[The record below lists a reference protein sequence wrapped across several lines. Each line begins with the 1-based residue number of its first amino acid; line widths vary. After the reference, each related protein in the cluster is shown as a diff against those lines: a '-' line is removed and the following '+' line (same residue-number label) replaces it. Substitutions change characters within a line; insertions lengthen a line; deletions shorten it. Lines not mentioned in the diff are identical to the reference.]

1 MQDEEIR
8 QKIASFPRWHYQF
21 DLRGNLTPIHKKPR
35 VNRHVQRKKHFFDP
49 VVRLFGGSLEGKRVL
64 DLACNAGYWSLASTE
79 AGADYVLGIEG
90 RQMHVDQASFV
101 FDIKEV
107 ESDRYDFVVGDIFE
121 TDFRQFGTFDVV
133 LCLGLMYHIS
143 KPMELMEK
151 ISEVNDDI
159 LVVDTTLSMAR
170 GSSLKIVPQ
179 DPDSYMS
186 AVDRPIAMRP
196 TKRAVR
202 DLAEHAGYSVVTLEP
217 DFRNAKDEPDW
228 KGGQDY
234 RKGSRR
240 AFICAKKTDL
250 SLLSARM
257 EPA

>member
-35 VNRHVQRKKHFFDP
+35 VNRHTQREKHFFDP
-49 VVRLFGGSLEGKRVL
+49 LVRLFGGSLEGKRVL
-64 DLACNAGYWSLASTE
+64 DLASNAGYWSLASIE

-90 RQMHVDQASFV
+90 RQMHVDQAS
-101 FDIKEV
+101 
-107 ESDRYDFVVGDIFE
+107 
-121 TDFRQFGTFDVV
+121 
-133 LCLGLMYHIS
+133 
-143 KPMELMEK
+143 
-151 ISEVNDDI
+151 

-170 GSSLKIVPQ
+170 GSFLKIVPQ

-186 AVDRPIAMRP
+186 AVDRSIAMRP

-202 DLAEHAGYSVVTLEP
+202 ALAEHFGYSVVTLEP
-217 DFRNAKDEPDW
+217 DFRNAKGKPAW
-228 KGGQDY
+228 AGSNDY
-234 RKGSRR
+234 RRGSRR

-250 SLLSARM
+250 SHLSAKV
-257 EPA
+257 ESA